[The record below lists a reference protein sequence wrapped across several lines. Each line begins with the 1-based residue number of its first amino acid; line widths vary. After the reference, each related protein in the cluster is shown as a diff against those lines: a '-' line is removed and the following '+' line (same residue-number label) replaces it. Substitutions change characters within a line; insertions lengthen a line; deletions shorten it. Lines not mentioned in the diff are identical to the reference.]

1 MFIKK
6 VCSISII
13 CLFFLCSCFSSNSK
27 PASKKEKSDEA
38 KITKQ
43 KNWGFKAIYSDETK
57 INDYK
62 SLPKV
67 KVAILDSGIN
77 KNHQDLKG
85 KIVKDYNAI
94 NPGNENVDNYGH
106 GTAVAGIIAAHD
118 DDLGLTGISPN
129 AEIYD
134 VKVLDDKGL
143 ADIDTLIKGIQW
155 CIQEN
160 VQIMNISFGVQSD
173 NPKLKEAIDEALDKG
188 IIIVAASGNTL
199 GLSVDYPAKYE
210 NVISVSAIK
219 ENLKRSGVSAK
230 GKIDYA
236 APGINILTTDNKG
249 DYSYYSG
256 TSFATAYVTGT
267 VAVLLAQKD
276 LIFNSRNIKSYL
288 NDKTKDL
295 GEKGYDSEYGSGL
308 IMID

>member
-1 MFIKK
+1 MGLIK
-6 VCSISII
+6 
-13 CLFFLCSCFSSNSK
+13 SSR
-27 PASKKEKSDEA
+27 
-38 KITKQ
+38 
-43 KNWGFKAIYSDETK
+43 FKR
-57 INDYK
+57 
-62 SLPKV
+62 
-67 KVAILDSGIN
+67 
-77 KNHQDLKG
+77 

-106 GTAVAGIIAAHD
+106 GTAVAGIIAHD

-160 VQIMNISFGVQSD
+160 VKIMNISFGVQSD
-173 NPKLKEAIDEALDKG
+173 NPKLKEAIDEALDKE
-188 IIIVAASGNTL
+188 IIIVAFRKYIR
-199 GLSVDYPAKYE
+199 LSVDYPAKYE

-236 APGINILTTDNKG
+236 TP
-249 DYSYYSG
+249 
-256 TSFATAYVTGT
+256 
-267 VAVLLAQKD
+267 
-276 LIFNSRNIKSYL
+276 
-288 NDKTKDL
+288 
-295 GEKGYDSEYGSGL
+295 E
-308 IMID
+308 